1 MCVHVQSL
9 QSCLTLCDPMNFCA
23 PGFSVHVILQQEY
36 WSGLLCPPP
45 GDFSD
50 PGIEPVSHLAGGYF
64 FFNHLCHLE
73 SPFCVGTPNQVR
85 CNE

>member
-1 MCVHVQSL
+1 M
-9 QSCLTLCDPMNFCA
+9 DFCS
-23 PGFSVHVILQQEY
+23 PGSSVHGILQQEY

-50 PGIEPVSHLAGGYF
+50 PGIEPKSLTWQAGIF
-64 FFNHLCHLE
+64 FFNHLCHLG

-85 CNE
+85 